1 MRLGTPSSPTALIPL
16 AGEAVGTTA
25 YPELRH
31 CFISET
37 PLLDE
42 RTMDSLIPVFT
53 LIFGAVVGVVATWLA
68 LHAKWHRGFDDG
80 RAASATEL
88 AALNERVAAKD
99 RELQK
104 LQESFDE
111 EAAVS
116 DSLRHENARLQAN
129 LEGERRAAHERA
141 ESFKQA
147 AEALAEKFKALSRD
161 ALKDNNQEFLNL
173 ARATLEKFQA
183 TAKGDLE
190 QRQQAIDQLV
200 KPLRESLDKVDGK
213 IEEMER
219 IRAGAYSGLI
229 EQVKTLAASQQ
240 QLQSETGNLV
250 KALRTPHIR
259 GRWGEIQL
267 RRVVELAG
275 MLQYC
280 DFTEQASV
288 ATEDSRIRPDVIVRL
303 PGNRTIVV
311 DAKVPFEAFY
321 ESISTTDDVV
331 RLDRLKEHARLVRT
345 HIGNLSRKSYWET
358 VQPTP
363 EFVLLF
369 LPGENFYSA
378 ALEQDPKLI
387 EDGINQ
393 RVIIATPTTLIALL
407 KAISYG
413 WQQEQ
418 RAANADEVGK
428 LGKELYD
435 RMRTFI
441 NYFADIGRNLDRALE
456 SYNKGVGS
464 LEARVLVTARKFK
477 ERGAIAGEEIDT
489 LEPVDKS
496 TRVLNLDEG
505 GLFPELV
512 AAEPVDDDE
521 DDESLPLLSSKTAA
535 GQG

>member
-1 MRLGTPSSPTALIPL
+1 LREQVRAL
-16 AGEAVGTTA
+16 
-25 YPELRH
+25 
-31 CFISET
+31 
-37 PLLDE
+37 
-42 RTMDSLIPVFT
+42 
-53 LIFGAVVGVVATWLA
+53 ATSQLQ
-68 LHAKWHRGFDDG
+68 LHA
-80 RAASATEL
+80 
-88 AALNERVAAKD
+88 
-99 RELQK
+99 
-104 LQESFDE
+104 
-111 EAAVS
+111 
-116 DSLRHENARLQAN
+116 
-129 LEGERRAAHERA
+129 
-141 ESFKQA
+141 
-147 AEALAEKFKALSRD
+147 
-161 ALKDNNQEFLNL
+161 
-173 ARATLEKFQA
+173 
-183 TAKGDLE
+183 
-190 QRQQAIDQLV
+190 
-200 KPLRESLDKVDGK
+200 
-213 IEEMER
+213 
-219 IRAGAYSGLI
+219 
-229 EQVKTLAASQQ
+229 
-240 QLQSETGNLV
+240 ETGNLV
-250 KALRTPHIR
+250 KALRTPHVR

-280 DFTEQASV
+280 DFTEQETISN
-288 ATEDSRIRPDVIVRL
+288 EEGRIRPDVIVRL

-331 RLDRLKEHARLVRT
+331 RLERLKEHARLVRT
-345 HIGNLSRKSYWET
+345 HIGALSRKSYWET

-435 RMRTFI
+435 RLRTFI
-441 NYFADIGRNLDRALE
+441 SYFADIGRNLDRALE

-477 ERGAIAGEEIDT
+477 ERGAIAGDEA
-489 LEPVDKS
+489 EPVEPIDKS
-496 TRVLNLDEG
+496 TRTLNLDEG

-512 AAEPVDDDE
+512 ASHIENGE
-521 DDESLPLLSSKTAA
+521 DDSLPLLSSKSASA
-535 GQG
+535 GDKS

>member
-1 MRLGTPSSPTALIPL
+1 MN
-16 AGEAVGTTA
+16 
-25 YPELRH
+25 
-31 CFISET
+31 
-37 PLLDE
+37 
-42 RTMDSLIPVFT
+42 SLIPVLT
-53 LIFGAVVGVVATWLA
+53 LIFGAAVGAVVAWLT
-68 LHAKWHRGFDDG
+68 LHAKAHRAFDDG
-80 RAASATEL
+80 QAASVTEI
-88 AALNERVAAKD
+88 AALQERVAAKD

-104 LQESFDE
+104 VQGAFDNEVIESDG
-111 EAAVS
+111 
-116 DSLRHENARLQAN
+116 LRERTARLQAE
-129 LEGERRAAHERA
+129 LEGERRAAQERS
-141 ESFKQA
+141 ESFKRVT
-147 AEALAEKFKALSRD
+147 EELVEKFKALSRD

-200 KPLRESLDKVDGK
+200 KPLKESLEKVDGK
-213 IEEMER
+213 IGEIEKE
-219 IRAGAYSGLI
+219 RAGAYAALR
-229 EQVKTLAASQQ
+229 EQVRALATS
-240 QLQSETGNLV
+240 QLQLQAETGNLV

-280 DFTEQASV
+280 DFTEQESV
-288 ATEDSRIRPDVIVRL
+288 ATEEGRIRPDVIVRL

-321 ESISTTDDVV
+321 ESISTTDDGI
-331 RLDRLKEHARLVRT
+331 RLERLKEHARLVRA
-345 HIGNLSRKSYWET
+345 HIGNLSKKSYWET

-418 RAANADEVGK
+418 RAANADEVGR

-435 RMRTFI
+435 RLRTFI

-477 ERGAIAGEEIDT
+477 ERGALAGEEIET
-489 LEPVDKS
+489 LEPIDKS
-496 TRVLNLDEG
+496 TRVLTLDEG

-512 AAEPVDDDE
+512 ADETDTDVDDE
-521 DDESLPLLSSKTAA
+521 KHPLLNVKSA
-535 GQG
+535 GAGES

>member
-1 MRLGTPSSPTALIPL
+1 
-16 AGEAVGTTA
+16 
-25 YPELRH
+25 
-31 CFISET
+31 
-37 PLLDE
+37 
-42 RTMDSLIPVFT
+42 MDSLIPVLT
-53 LIFGAVVGVVATWLA
+53 LIFGAAIGAVVAWLA
-68 LHAKWHRGFDDG
+68 LHAKSHRAFDDG
-80 RAASATEL
+80 KAASATQI
-88 AALNERVAAKD
+88 AALHERVAAKD
-99 RELQK
+99 QELTKIQGAFDKEVVERDRLREAN
-104 LQESFDE
+104 
-111 EAAVS
+111 AA
-116 DSLRHENARLQAN
+116 LKAH
-129 LEGERRAAHERA
+129 LEGERRAAQERS
-141 ESFKQA
+141 ESFKRVT
-147 AEALAEKFKALSRD
+147 EELTEKFKALSRD

-173 ARATLEKFQA
+173 ARATLEKFQVS
-183 TAKGDLE
+183 AKGELD

-200 KPLRESLDKVDGK
+200 KPLKDSLEKVDGK
-213 IEEMER
+213 IGELEKA
-219 IRAGAYSGLI
+219 RAGAYAELR
-229 EQVKTLAASQQ
+229 EQVKSLATQ
-240 QLQSETGNLV
+240 QLELRNETGNLV

-280 DFTEQASV
+280 DFTEQETV
-288 ATEDSRIRPDVIVRL
+288 ATEDGRIRPDVIVRL

-321 ESISTTDDVV
+321 ESISATDDAV
-331 RLDRLKEHARLVRT
+331 RIERLKEHARLVRA
-345 HIGNLSRKSYWET
+345 HIGALSRKSYWET

-435 RMRTFI
+435 RMRTFVS
-441 NYFADIGRNLDRALE
+441 YFADIGRNLDRALE

-477 ERGAIAGEEIDT
+477 ERGAIAGEEIET
-489 LEPVDKS
+489 IEPVDKS
-496 TRVLNLDEG
+496 ARTLSLDEC

-512 AAEPVDDDE
+512 AEESESTEE
-521 DDESLPLLSSKTAA
+521 DSMPLLNSRSA
-535 GQG
+535 GAG